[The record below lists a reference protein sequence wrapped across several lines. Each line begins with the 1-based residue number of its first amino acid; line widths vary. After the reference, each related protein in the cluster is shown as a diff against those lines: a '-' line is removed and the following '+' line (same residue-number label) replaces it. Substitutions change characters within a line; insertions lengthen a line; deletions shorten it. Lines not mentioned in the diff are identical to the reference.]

1 MVSSDPIP
9 PDLLEENGF
18 GPPPAPPYSEQPQ
31 PVRRSTERG
40 LPADQQA
47 EEAVLGAILT
57 DESSYSSL
65 AGSLVPADF
74 LDPRHR
80 DIFRAVAALADRGE
94 SINTVT
100 VASELTVLGKLQDV
114 GGYPYLNHLVLELPS
129 SIGSESFA
137 KVVLRMATYRDL
149 IEATRDIGE
158 IAYHAKADV
167 SDSLAQAMERLYA
180 VRGADQRRDFRLL
193 SEMLQDFLAQATS
206 EEASVKPTRTGFS
219 DLDNLLDGGM
229 RPSDLVVLA
238 ARPGVGKS
246 ALALSIAR
254 NAAIADGVAVAIFSI
269 EMAADQIVQRLV
281 SSESGVPLSR
291 LRPERHDDQQNQRIS
306 QAIGTLSRAEIYI
319 DDSSGLTLSELRAR
333 SRYLHTRLQ
342 DHARSNDGRGALGL
356 IIVDHIQLVHAFSRV
371 SADANRVNEISQ
383 ISRTLKEI
391 ARELQ
396 VPVLALSQLSR
407 DIEKRNN
414 KLPQLSDLRDSG
426 SIEQDADVVV
436 FIYPEYRYE
445 GDGFGADAGGSGHSS
460 EPGVAKLIVAKHR
473 HGKTDD
479 IDVRWVPEVIRF
491 EDFYSYMN
499 EEELY

>member
-9 PDLLEENGF
+9 PELLEDNGF
-18 GPPPAPPYSEQPQ
+18 VSSSAPPQPA
-31 PVRRSTERG
+31 RRSTERG
-40 LPADQQA
+40 LPADQYA
-47 EEAVLGAILT
+47 EEAVLGAVLS
-57 DESSYSSL
+57 DEGIYNRL
-65 AGSLVPADF
+65 AGSLEPSDF

-94 SINTVT
+94 SINTIT
-100 VASELTVLGKLQDV
+100 VASELTVRGKLQDV

-137 KVVLRMATYRDL
+137 KIVLRMSTYRDL
-149 IEATRDIGE
+149 IEAARDIGE
-158 IAYHAKADV
+158 IAYRAEADV
-167 SDSLAQAMERLYA
+167 GDSLAQSMERLYK

-193 SEMLQDFLAQATS
+193 SDMLEDFLVESTG
-206 EEASVKPTRTGFS
+206 EEAGRRPTRTGFS
-219 DLDNLLDGGM
+219 DLDTLLDGGM
-229 RPSDLVVLA
+229 RPSDLIVLA

-254 NAAIADGVAVAIFSI
+254 NAAIADDVAVAIFSI

-281 SSESGVPLSR
+281 TAESNVPLSR
-291 LRPERHDDQQNQRIS
+291 LRPERHADEQNQLIS
-306 QAIGTLSRAEIYI
+306 RAIATLSKANIYI

-333 SRYLHTRLQ
+333 SRFLHTRLQ
-342 DHARSNDGRGALGL
+342 GSNGANGGRSELGL
-356 IIVDHIQLVHAFSRV
+356 IIVDHIQLVHAFSRA
-371 SADANRVNEISQ
+371 SADVNRVNEIST

-407 DIEKRNN
+407 DIEKRPN
-414 KLPQLSDLRDSG
+414 KRPQLSDLRDSG
-426 SIEQDADVVV
+426 LIEQDADVVI
-436 FIYPEYRYE
+436 FIYPEYRYD
-445 GDGFGADAGGSGHSS
+445 GGGFGDDDDAGRSS
-460 EPGVAKLIVAKHR
+460 EPGVAKLMVEKHR

-491 EDFYSYMN
+491 EDFYNYMD